1 MKILIFFT
9 SQFPFGDGETFVENE
24 FPFLANA
31 FEKIFIVTNNVSG
44 KQTRNLPENVVVIR
58 IPYATSSKHK
68 LQALFNYFNPAIQ
81 HELNFIKNKLH
92 LPVSP
97 KIISTL
103 LGSYAHAF
111 EINELILKITNE
123 HNIDLKSLYLYSY
136 WMNNMAAGA
145 ALFKQKHPETKAICR
160 AHGWDVY
167 FERHNP
173 PYLPLRNFIVENLDA
188 CFCISENGK
197 QYLENIVSAP
207 LKNHIKI
214 SRLGT
219 FNTLNKKNEPAN
231 NSLSIVSCSNII
243 PLKRI
248 NLIIDALSLIK
259 DIQIT
264 WTHFGDGEL
273 AAEIKNYRDKVL
285 SSKANIKYSFA
296 GQISNKELL
305 VYYSKNAVDVFINA
319 SETEGLPVS
328 IMEAFSF
335 GIPAIAMNVG
345 GVSEIIQGGIN
356 GVLLK
361 ADSGANEIAAAIIN
375 FHSLS
380 EAEKNKFRSE
390 AFNTWDEKF
399 NAEKNYSSFIE
410 YISTL

>member
-1 MKILIFFT
+1 MKTLIFFT
-9 SQFPFGDGETFVENE
+9 SQFPFADGETFIENE
-24 FPFLANA
+24 FPFLASA
-31 FEKIFIVTNNVSG
+31 FEKIFIVTNNISG
-44 KQTRNLPENVVVIR
+44 KQTRTLPENVVVIR
-58 IPYATSSKHK
+58 VPYATSSKYK
-68 LQALFNYFNPAIQ
+68 LQALFNYFNPVVQ
-81 HELNFIKNKLH
+81 HELRFIKSKLH
-92 LPVSP
+92 LSVSP

-103 LGSYAHAF
+103 LGSYAHAL
-111 EINELILKITNE
+111 EINELLLKITDQ
-123 HNIDLKSLYLYSY
+123 HNIDVKSLYLYSY
-136 WMNNMAAGA
+136 WMNNMAAGI
-145 ALFKQKHPETKAICR
+145 ALFKQKYPKTKAICR

-173 PYLPLRNFIVENLDA
+173 PYLPLRNFIIENLDA

-197 QYLENIVSAP
+197 QYLENLVSVSG
-207 LKNHIKI
+207 KNHLKL

-219 FNTLNKKNEPAN
+219 LNNLNKKNETN
-231 NSLSIVSCSNII
+231 NSSLSIVSCSNII

-248 NLIIDALSLIK
+248 NLIIEALAQIEN
-259 DIQIT
+259 IQIK

-273 AAEIKNYRDKVL
+273 AAETKNYADKVL
-285 SSKANIKYSFA
+285 SSRPDIKYSFA

-305 VYYSKNAVDVFINA
+305 NYYSNNPVDLFINA

-345 GVSEIIQGGIN
+345 GISEIIQDGVN
-356 GVLLK
+356 GFLLS
-361 ADSGANEIAAAIIN
+361 ADSSANEMAAAIIN

-380 EAEKNKFRSE
+380 ETEKNNFRSG

-399 NAEKNYSSFIE
+399 NAEKNYRRFIE
-410 YISTL
+410 SISNL